1 MRATFTE
8 LFLSSAIIQGVM
20 ALGAVGAVI
29 FLAVTGREV
38 PEVLNMIVMAI
49 IGFYFGSKIQQR
61 ANGQ

>member
-8 LFLSSAIIQGVM
+8 LFLSSAIIQGLM

-29 FLAVTGREV
+29 YLAVAGQEI
-38 PEVLNMIVMAI
+38 PEVLTGIVMAI

-61 ANGQ
+61 NNS